1 MIVSKE
7 KYKELK
13 KIAENKLRAYP
24 YHKFADRSDD
34 KSIEFI
40 EFVMDRLDETSRQ
53 IIKMTYFMDNIS
65 KTIIVNDLNISNSC
79 YYRKKRKALEKFIIG
94 LSY

>member
-13 KIAENKLRAYP
+13 RIAESKLRAYP
-24 YHKFADRSDD
+24 YHKFSDKND
-34 KSIEFI
+34 KSVEFI
-40 EFVMDRLDETSRQ
+40 EFVMERLDETSKE
-53 IIKMTYFMDNIS
+53 IIKMSYFIDDVPKNKIL
-65 KTIIVNDLNISNSC
+65 NDLNISNAC
-79 YYRKKRKALEKFIIG
+79 YYRKKRRALEKFIIG

>member
-1 MIVSKE
+1 MIVSNE

-24 YHKFADRSDD
+24 YHKFSDGND
-34 KSIEFI
+34 KSVEFI
-40 EFVMDRLDETSRQ
+40 EFVLGRLDETSKQ
-53 IIKMTYFMDNIS
+53 IIKMTYFSDDIPKS
-65 KTIIVNDLNISNSC
+65 KILNDLNISNSC